1 MHLMTTTEGHF
12 LKAEARKGEGGAVR
26 IWLQF
31 DDCSLILSPEE
42 APALIGAL
50 CVAAREAAILEHP
63 AVHLTCVGV
72 DFAEY
77 PDRSANITALNDHNH
92 TTNPEG

>member
-12 LKAEARKGEGGAVR
+12 LRAEARKGECGAVR

-50 CVAAREAAILEHP
+50 ADATIQAARLEPLVFDLDLAA
-63 AVHLTCVGV
+63 VRRT
-72 DFAEY
+72 
-77 PDRSANITALNDHNH
+77 HN
-92 TTNPEG
+92 TPEG